1 VSQLFLPIKF
11 ILTDLQYRILLKTG
25 FVPQKKEASPGQQI

>member
-11 ILTDLQYRILLKTG
+11 ILPALQYGVLLESG
-25 FVPQKKEASPGQQI
+25 LAPQAKEASPGQQI